1 MKSKNEKEEEKEM
14 DEVEEEDEVEVE
26 PGRGVERPENFTHQT
41 QPNRET
47 KKEA

>member
-1 MKSKNEKEEEKEM
+1 MGSAGSTPGDEDEEEE
-14 DEVEEEDEVEVE
+14 EVERVRET
-26 PGRGVERPENFTHQT
+26 GRAVRQENFTHQT